1 MDFLQYFIQK
11 LIGLDYWLDKGNN
24 GSRSL
29 SEATSEDM
37 IFKFLYA
44 DSVQKV
50 FRALIAVFV
59 ILLIVFTIYQIIK
72 SEWDYMAGDG
82 SKGNS
87 KASIFRN
94 ALKAIALV
102 IVFPVLLVMGI
113 VSSNAILASII
124 NAVGVDTAS
133 TFGGKL
139 FAISASSANKYRYY
153 ADTDTYIPISD
164 TVVFY
169 TNDNGKLILFGNGS
183 NANAVYYSEYREYLM
198 AIYGATKHEL
208 TSIMDPLVPSKETSF
223 KGFCFKA
230 QNIEGDY
237 KYYFIKTEGSE
248 KDSVYKYLTLVLGA
262 QILSDKADWANEDEI
277 GKALKSDKKL
287 NFTDDGYIS
296 SVDLGEC
303 DEITRSVCR
312 NSWNY
317 SLIYMNPSVSL
328 SQSVASVG
336 GQYLKDYDLADED
349 STSTGAIL
357 YNSSAISGYFDGG
370 QFGIVQSKA
379 EYQVMAD
386 VVDYMCDNN
395 LTFYIMDATS
405 SQINWNYSYT
415 KKAGG
420 TEYYTVDNKWISNK
434 LTAKIEA
441 NGSSKDFFNALA
453 GGAWTTIKD
462 KTNITK
468 SVSDKMLTFLTSYS
482 NSNTLSAEHEQDII
496 YTAKFNVGDES
507 QGSRYIIC
515 LKDGNSFYPLVN
527 GKDVEIDGTTYNF
540 KSDHYA
546 SDYTGVVWAKGTF
559 DTSTLIGRVGN
570 PTYLKNT
577 STSTME
583 DASVVSDLDG
593 KYYYELSEDKKTINV
608 YGYNT
613 RLIKQDVYAAKM
625 AYNEGNLYLA
635 SPEGVTQNYTAKL
648 VESDEGDYLEL
659 GKVFDDKYKF
669 VSNYKLKKSGEKI
682 VDGSDYYQYTSAEK
696 GFSFVFYSADGK
708 TFYYSKNADGGKG
721 LTIDKLKY
729 VTCDAG
735 GASTTAEDVKICY
748 LDGANSRIASDLVL
762 EKIEISDPQFGS
774 TISNSLKTTFSFFDG
789 EEYVGAFTKMSPK
802 ALSTTNEGDDTVFNS
817 SKYFETKTGDK
828 YYNITTMGTFTDD
841 KNLASVDRDVTVDDN
856 PKLQYVRNSA
866 AGRFISF
873 FETTQET
880 DSVTCYRY
888 NIDDYSKSSFGSVL
902 IEWNFHLF
910 KGIHDFKFGIVQEVS
925 DTPEASVT
933 FLNAGA
939 NEGITF
945 DYFFDQNVK
954 LQSFYSAS
962 KINYVVLLISSILII
977 KVLFTSLWGV
987 IKRFYMITLYYLAM
1001 PVAASTMP
1009 IDDGARF
1016 GEVRKKIVGEV
1027 LSTYGVLIGLNVFF
1041 VLLAPIESIS
1051 KTIFTEEAIAN
1062 SGSYFLK
1069 KLPISAKMLNEF
1081 IYVLFLL
1088 VAFTLIGELPAFV
1101 QGTLVKEGT
1110 DLAKS
1115 GTDVKSKVKTTMSDA
1130 KAGLSGES
1138 LKKSFKET
1146 KAMVPGLIPGS
1157 ALLSAGAKKVGG
1169 GIKTLS
1175 DSFGKGKQE
1184 ADGGGDGEK
1193 KSNGRDDY
1201 EYDDNYDGR
1210 SNARDDDESE
1220 ENGYSGGGSGGG
1232 GSSGGGGRSNA
1243 RDDGE
1248 VNPLDDEPTDNE
1260 QMLENSQNGTTE
1272 NIDSEENINKKAD
1285 ETSEE
1290 GNLEGRSSKPLT
1302 EDDVRR
1308 IIQEELEGKRGNKG
1322 DKGETGK
1329 DGKKDNIKIGD
1340 DLSDSKVLRQVL
1352 KDRAKAGGDGKFI
1365 TDKAGN
1371 KYTVDK
1377 KGSIID
1383 ENGKRVKGDK
1393 LRELKKDLLKNGV
1406 TSEEK
1411 KKALGKLKKK
1421 KAIQNIATKALIGG
1435 LAVAVGASAVATGG
1449 VGLGLLMGG
1458 GTALAGALGVG
1469 GASKIYKTV
1478 NRYRRADDATR
1489 AQMIRKMGSQAL
1501 TVVGA
1506 GALTLATGGAGG
1518 LALAAMAGTS
1528 GVLVARNARR
1538 VRRGDHSRAYGA
1550 YGELSGEGGSTVA
1563 SSANNA
1569 VNNSKKKSKSG
1580 VFTKRNDAMVA
1591 DVARSA
1597 IKSGVAD
1604 KVLKK
1609 NGNSLMVKGKKL
1621 ENVSFDKKGNIYS
1634 NGKKLTGKELR
1645 DARVALNNQIR
1656 KTDKKGY
1663 DEAVGKAKKKQA
1675 KTALIRKSAKVAAL
1689 AGFAALTGPV
1699 GLAVGVAG
1707 MGAIAGV
1714 EKIGK
1719 LGVGAVRNFR
1729 DLDPEK
1735 KKALLKKWGGTALK
1749 VGAIGAG
1756 TVLTGGVGLALGG
1769 AAGAAL
1775 GVGALGATGFL
1786 TKRAVNAV
1794 KAYRGADDE
1803 TKAKMIRHYGNR
1815 FVAVAGAGLLT
1826 LATGGAAGL
1835 ALGAAGATGGAIV
1848 ARDEIKVR
1856 RYNAPIYSAEGRIRR
1871 EIRRERAREEIN
1883 NTIDTK
1889 IERELDYRKRI
1900 SNQSVKVT
1908 EKYIN
1913 EIVDKRVA
1921 ELIRNAKETGV
1932 LLDGR
1937 EKIIVSRSV
1946 VNNEA
1951 IDDKR
1956 FVSNIPEA
1964 YRNVLV
1970 NSAATKAARVIAGD
1984 VIENMAVEN
1993 GATVHKEVV
2002 DHISDDRKLEIYKS
2016 VMTEDQLETL
2026 KMRFAKER
2034 TDSTEMVKFIERSNL
2049 HDGLGLSLQASV
2061 DAKKGLMF
2069 SVNNKQVVDKAVLRD
2084 AIKEILASDGIS
2096 TDRVINSMQNKGYT
2110 TNVEAALAANY
2121 ATSVNYST
2129 ETTGNVSS
2137 EYHQNVFAE
2146 AMKDATIRSEAI
2158 LEYLN
2163 KNESLMNQF
2172 LEKYSYKTVDGEYLG
2187 DVSDQSL
2194 LTTIQ
2199 NKMDTDEF
2207 FTKMSVEDYSK
2218 ELSETIGRHIQ
2229 DGSFKVEAFD
2239 LLSKEEQSAASDR
2252 IVANIAEMSNGGE
2265 YAFTTEERTK
2275 VGEFSAVAFDDSSL
2289 VSTFASSQDEMKEEI
2304 INSVIAKY
2312 FGLSKEDGS
2321 IDVSSKESVKLLKEM
2336 ESDSEF
2342 KEKIV
2347 SGSVPKEELLVE
2359 FAKTKLQKQVSA
2371 SNEVVGNVNDK
2382 KPIENMVIGKNA
2394 ELVELLNGY
2403 KNIDLLSTE
2412 DVQRI
2417 AKARNEYNLLF
2428 NELRTAFGY
2437 VEGGKKEVNTRA
2449 EARAKAYI
2457 SAGGDITK
2465 VAKTT
2470 DSEKDSQVLAGV
2482 HQILEERGLGQE
2494 YLQKLNTG
2502 LAEYHTIGAD
2512 KFENIERLRMSG
2524 ETKDGLL
2531 QKIETKGYTV
2541 DAVTGNIIKKGIGS
2555 VENLTQT
2562 QAATGKVIGNIN
2574 DKTYIGTTVIPY
2586 TVKDERARELLA
2598 AYADLND
2605 TRYSSEDIDKLSEL
2619 YRSFDELQG
2628 RLRFAF
2634 GYQEDKTTVGNI
2646 NNESFVDENFA
2657 QIVDAK
2663 AFADLNV
2670 YKKFGS
2676 LTDKDVVRISNAETD
2691 YTDVLEELKK
2701 VFGYS
2706 VLGDKETNKLA
2717 ENMARDFIAQGGKIN
2732 DIIKANA
2739 SQVNLTKFD
2748 EIKSNWSETELAKL
2762 EKGHQEF
2769 ETVGNDRMLELMNL
2783 KRDGVTKAGI
2793 IENLE
2798 RKGVT
2803 IDELTGNVQFDKNYK
2818 ANQLIEGAAYDY
2830 LLNGGKIEG
2839 LVPEQVKIDQDKV
2852 AEIMK
2857 NVDTGKLN
2865 AFSEIGADESKRK
2878 FVERRTELQK
2888 TGVDTKSIIEELK
2901 SKGFDVDSKNGDI
2914 IKLGEKQSQETAGQ
2928 GSRTT
2933 GYVSDA
2939 QLLEAMIDN
2948 SSSREESTKNLAEIL
2963 RNVLS
2968 TEQISSLQKAGSEN
2982 GFIALSIQQQNELLA
2997 KLATADKGAMR
3008 VLERNSVDTQN
3019 SESIIN
3025 FLNSKLGANLRER
3038 LISNMDLSLYE
3049 AKELLAGKTEA
3060 EIHGSIQGEVEK
3072 SKYAE
3077 QVQRTQGE
3085 LISTEK
3091 IQTQMVEN
3099 ADDYA
3104 KLVEMAVGKF
3114 KLISESELE
3123 SASPEQK
3130 IKLAQDLL
3138 ANGGLERFRSVAE
3151 FVLNDTALKNSATGL
3166 LKSKTGEDLDSLNM
3180 IDKYNFLFNHYK
3192 EIAKEGTDER
3202 AELERLAMQKIE
3214 FNNQFGNKTVL
3225 EKLKPEEIEVLIKD
3239 MGRDGKSLVAKAG
3252 QEHIKQILESE
3263 KIDIVPDTKMMSKEE
3278 SLRFRENLAT
3288 LQQAYTKGEGEEMF
3302 VSLFKNATLVNQND
3316 IIREI
3321 VSGGRVLTNAEF
3333 AKERAKILESNP
3345 EFIEKVDRLTA
3356 KDVIERKEFN
3366 SSLEK
3371 VKKYLSEKENT
3382 NFDLLTEQ
3390 EKIGNIT
3397 RIFNDEKLRRKAGIV
3412 GTEFADF
3419 EKLASKINAQEIK
3432 TSSDYDVKQS
3442 FTNEQI
3448 MAYLRAHENTRQ
3460 KLIEIG
3466 ASQSNYM
3473 FAKNKYEK
3481 ALRNF
3486 AINNSV
3492 MRQATMIQYAN
3503 QAYSSSEIRQLI
3515 RNEITNSN
3523 SSMYRKETQKL
3534 TDKEINDY
3542 INKHLEE
3549 LKALFAE
3556 DKLLDKNSDGS
3567 FELKN
3572 PKEQNFEFD
3581 RSMMNA
3587 MRNAAIKNLVDDAVS
3602 NAVSQKLGRKAE
3614 TKKEYDALIKELA
3627 DKIKDDERVQKVID
3641 EKVKVSVP
3649 DAFRKFLD
3657 GQEASVLIT
3666 DTIDKV
3672 SADPRVADIVISNH
3686 NAAILA
3692 RKRKAEAELRRKQAD
3707 LLKAKK

>member
-11 LIGLDYWLDKGNN
+11 LIGLDYWLEKSNN
-24 GSRSL
+24 GNRTL
-29 SEATSEDM
+29 GEATSEDM
-37 IFKFLYA
+37 IFKFLYD

-50 FRALIAVFV
+50 FRALIAIFV
-59 ILLIVFTIYQIIK
+59 ILLIIFTIYQIIK

-87 KASIFRN
+87 KTAIFRSS
-94 ALKAIALV
+94 LKAIALV

-124 NAVGVDTAS
+124 NAIGVDMSS
-133 TFGGKL
+133 TFGGKI
-139 FAISASSANKYRYY
+139 FAISATSANKYRHY
-153 ADTDTYIPISD
+153 ADTDVYKPISD
-164 TVVFY
+164 KVTFY
-169 TNDNGKLILFGNGS
+169 LDDNGNLITFGQTARSGCV
-183 NANAVYYSEYREYLM
+183 VYDDYTEYLY
-198 AIYGATKHEL
+198 AAKCGTEVTID
-208 TSIMDPLVPSKETSF
+208 SIFDPLVPSKLTSF
-223 KGFCFKA
+223 SGFCFKVEDVDG
-230 QNIEGDY
+230 NY
-237 KYYFIKTEGSE
+237 KYYLIQTNGTNR
-248 KDSVYKYLTLVLGA
+248 DGIYKYLTLVLGA
-262 QILSDKADWANEDEI
+262 KVLSENADWAREDDI
-277 GKALKSDKKL
+277 GTALLKDKKL
-287 NFTDDGYIS
+287 NFSSGTNDGCFIS
-296 SVDLGEC
+296 DVDISVCSET
-303 DEITRSVCR
+303 TRTVCR

-317 SLIYMNPSVSL
+317 SLVYLNPNKTL

-336 GQYLKDYDLADED
+336 GQLLSDYNLA
-349 STSTGAIL
+349 STTITDPSYGRTGAIL
-357 YNSSAISGYFDGG
+357 YNSDEISGYFDGG

-405 SQINWNYSYT
+405 SLINWNYSYQNSSGT
-415 KKAGG
+415 K
-420 TEYYTVDNKWISNK
+420 TSYTVDNDWISNK
-434 LTAKIEA
+434 LVNKVTAAGA
-441 NGSSKDFFNALA
+441 NAYYIKNSSQVA
-453 GGAWTTIKD
+453 TTITRSAED
-462 KTNITK
+462 GSGTK
-468 SVSDKMLTFLTSYS
+468 NVVENTLTFLTSYS
-482 NSNTLSAEHEQDII
+482 NSNTLPAEHEQDII
-496 YTAKFNVGDES
+496 YTAKFDVGDES

-515 LKDGNSFYPLVN
+515 LKDGDAFYPLVN
-527 GKDVEIDGTTYNF
+527 GKEFRVEGVDYTF

-559 DTSTLIGRVGN
+559 DTSTVNATYGN

-577 STSTME
+577 STST
-583 DASVVSDLDG
+583 DSDLDKKSNMNG
-593 KYYYELSEDKKTINV
+593 KYYYSISDDNKTINV
-608 YGYNT
+608 YSYGT
-613 RLIKQDVYAAKM
+613 RFIETTGSSEAYV
-625 AYNEGNLYLA
+625 AYNNGNIYFAGNKTFNA
-635 SPEGVTQNYTAKL
+635 SFVGSSTNMKEATITLTTSSDVPPRFSATYTLNWTGVTET
-648 VESDEGDYLEL
+648 
-659 GKVFDDKYKF
+659 
-669 VSNYKLKKSGEKI
+669 
-682 VDGSDYYQYTSAEK
+682 VDSITYYQYASEEE
-696 GFSFVFYSADGK
+696 GFAYVLYSDGSNL
-708 TFYYSKNADGGKG
+708 YHAKNK
-721 LTIDKLKY
+721 
-729 VTCDAG
+729 
-735 GASTTAEDVKICY
+735 
-748 LDGANSRIASDLVL
+748 DGANGIVIDKDNTGGNNLHPCYLNGKNSRDAADLVL
-762 EKIEISDPQFGS
+762 ETISISDPQLGS
-774 TISNSLKTTFSFFDG
+774 TASSSLKSTFSIFDG
-789 EEYVGAFTKMSPK
+789 EEYVGTFQKMS
-802 ALSTTNEGDDTVFNS
+802 LSEITATAGSVGKGTKKFTTNSGAE
-817 SKYFETKTGDK
+817 
-828 YYNITTMGTFTDD
+828 YYNIQTMGKFT
-841 KNLASVDRDVTVDDN
+841 NLDGSSSTDAADNATGKINTTVSYN
-856 PKLQYVRNSA
+856 IHTAIGQMINFY
-866 AGRFISF
+866 
-873 FETTQET
+873 ETAQTS

-888 NIDDYSKSSFGSVL
+888 NIEDYKNNSFGSVL
-902 IEWNFHLF
+902 IELNIHLF
-910 KGIHDFKFGIVQEVS
+910 KGVHDFKFGTVQQIS
-925 DTPEASVT
+925 EAPQASIT
-933 FLNAGA
+933 FLNAGT

-945 DYFFDQNVK
+945 DYFFDQNVN
-954 LQSFYSAS
+954 LQTFYSAAH
-962 KINYVVLLISSILII
+962 INYLILLVSTILII

-1001 PVAASTMP
+1001 PIAASTMP
-1009 IDDGARF
+1009 LDGGSRF
-1016 GEVRKKIVGEV
+1016 GDVRKKIVGEV

-1051 KTIFTEEAIAN
+1051 STIFTEEAIAN

-1069 KLPISAKMLNEF
+1069 KLPISAKMLNKF
-1081 IYVLFLL
+1081 IYILFLL
-1088 VAFTLIGELPAFV
+1088 VAFTLIGELPAFI

-1110 DLAKS
+1110 DLNAS
-1115 GTDVKSKVKTTMSDA
+1115 GGKVKGAVKTTMSDA

-1138 LKKSFKET
+1138 LKKSVKET
-1146 KAMVPGLIPGS
+1146 ASLVPGLIPGS
-1157 ALLSAGAKKVGG
+1157 AAIGWGVKKAAGGV
-1169 GIKTLS
+1169 KTLS
-1175 DSFGKGKQE
+1175 DSFKKGKDE
-1184 ADGGGDGEK
+1184 ASGDGDGEK

-1201 EYDDNYDGR
+1201 EYDDYDGH

-1220 ENGYSGGGSGGG
+1220 ENENGGGSGG
-1232 GSSGGGGRSNA
+1232 GSSGGGRRSNA

-1248 VNPLDDEPTDNE
+1248 GNPLDDEPTDNE
-1260 QMLENSQNGTTE
+1260 QILENSQSGTGENEDTDENGE
-1272 NIDSEENINKKAD
+1272 

-1290 GNLEGRSSKPLT
+1290 ENSEGRNNKPLT

-1308 IIQEELEGKRGNKG
+1308 IIQEELEGKRGDKG

-1329 DGKKDNIKIGD
+1329 DGKKDNVKIGD

-1371 KYTVDK
+1371 KYTIDK

-1435 LAVAVGASAVATGG
+1435 LAAGAVGLAVAGSGG
-1449 VGLGLLMGG
+1449 LALIAG
-1458 GTALAGALGVG
+1458 GTALAGAVGVG

-1489 AQMIRKMGSQAL
+1489 AQMIKKMGNQAL
-1501 TVVGA
+1501 TVAGV

-1569 VNNSKKKSKSG
+1569 VNNAKKKSKSG

-1645 DARVALNNQIR
+1645 DARVALNNEIR
-1656 KTDKKGY
+1656 KTDKKGFA
-1663 DEAVGKAKKKQA
+1663 EAVGKAKKKQA

-1689 AGFAALTGPV
+1689 AGVAALTGPL
-1699 GLAVGVAG
+1699 GLVVAAGGAKALDGV
-1707 MGAIAGV
+1707 V
-1714 EKIGK
+1714 HIGK
-1719 LGVGAVRNFR
+1719 RGVDAVRNFR
-1729 DLDPEK
+1729 DMDPEK

-1786 TKRAVNAV
+1786 TKRAVSAV

-1803 TKAKMIRHYGNR
+1803 TKAQMIRHYGNR
-1815 FVAVAGAGLLT
+1815 FVAVAGAGALT
-1826 LATGGAAGL
+1826 LATGGAGLL
-1835 ALGAAGATGGAIV
+1835 ALGAAGATGGAII

-1856 RYNAPIYSAEGRIRR
+1856 RYAGLGHSSSRENDGSYVGGRSTNGNIVSSR
-1871 EIRRERAREEIN
+1871 
-1883 NTIDTK
+1883 
-1889 IERELDYRKRI
+1889 
-1900 SNQSVKVT
+1900 QSVAVS
-1908 EKYIN
+1908 ESYIN
-1913 EIVDKRVA
+1913 KIVDKRVK
-1921 ELIRNAKETGV
+1921 ELINNAKETGV
-1932 LLDGR
+1932 LLEGR
-1937 EKIIVSRSV
+1937 DKEIATRAII
-1946 VNNEA
+1946 NNEA

-1970 NSAATKAARVIAGD
+1970 NSAGTKAARVIAGD

-1993 GATVHKEVV
+1993 GTTVHKEVI

-2016 VMTEDQLETL
+2016 VMTEDQLKTL
-2026 KMRFAKER
+2026 EMRFAKER
-2034 TDSTEMVKFIERSNL
+2034 ADSTEMVKFIENSNL
-2049 HDGLGLSLQASV
+2049 GDGLGLSLQASV

-2069 SVNNKQVVDKAVLRD
+2069 SVNDKQVVDKAVLRD
-2084 AIKEILASDGIS
+2084 IIKEILGSDGIS
-2096 TDRVINSMQNKGYT
+2096 TDRVISSMQSKGYT

-2137 EYHQNVFAE
+2137 EYHENVFAE

-2158 LEYLN
+2158 LQYLN
-2163 KNESLMNQF
+2163 NNKGLMKQF
-2172 LEKYSYKTVDGEYLG
+2172 LEKYSYITADGEYFG
-2187 DVSDQSL
+2187 DVSDESL

-2218 ELSETIGRHIQ
+2218 ELSEAIGRHIQ

-2239 LLSKEEQSAASDR
+2239 LLSKEEQMSLADQT
-2252 IVANIAEMSNGGE
+2252 VANIAEMSNGRE
-2265 YAFTTEERTK
+2265 YAFTTDEKAK
-2275 VGEFSAVAFDDSSL
+2275 VGEFSAEVFDDSSL
-2289 VSTFASSQDEMKEEI
+2289 VSTFANSQDEMKDEI

-2312 FGLSKEDGS
+2312 FGLTKEDGS
-2321 IDVSSKESVKLLKEM
+2321 IDVSSKEAVKLLKEM
-2336 ESDSEF
+2336 QNDDEF
-2342 KEKIV
+2342 SVKLASGAASKED
-2347 SGSVPKEELLVE
+2347 LLVE
-2359 FAKTKLQKQVSA
+2359 FAKSKLQKQVSA
-2371 SNEVVGNVNDK
+2371 SNEVVGNINDK
-2382 KPIENMVIGKNA
+2382 KPIEDMVIGKNT
-2394 ELVELLNGY
+2394 ELVALLNGY

-2437 VEGGKKEVNTRA
+2437 VEGGKKDINTRA

-2465 VAKTT
+2465 VAKSG
-2470 DSEKDSQVLAGV
+2470 DSEKDSQVLASV
-2482 HQILEERGLGQE
+2482 HQAFERRGLGQE
-2494 YLQKLNTG
+2494 YLQKLSAG
-2502 LAEYHTIGAD
+2502 LAEYHSIGSG

-2531 QKIETKGYTV
+2531 QKIE
-2541 DAVTGNIIKKGIGS
+2541 
-2555 VENLTQT
+2555 
-2562 QAATGKVIGNIN
+2562 
-2574 DKTYIGTTVIPY
+2574 
-2586 TVKDERARELLA
+2586 
-2598 AYADLND
+2598 
-2605 TRYSSEDIDKLSEL
+2605 
-2619 YRSFDELQG
+2619 
-2628 RLRFAF
+2628 
-2634 GYQEDKTTVGNI
+2634 
-2646 NNESFVDENFA
+2646 
-2657 QIVDAK
+2657 AK
-2663 AFADLNV
+2663 
-2670 YKKFGS
+2670 
-2676 LTDKDVVRISNAETD
+2676 
-2691 YTDVLEELKK
+2691 
-2701 VFGYS
+2701 GYS
-2706 VLGDKETNKLA
+2706 VD
-2717 ENMARDFIAQGGKIN
+2717 
-2732 DIIKANA
+2732 NA
-2739 SQVNLTKFD
+2739 T
-2748 EIKSNWSETELAKL
+2748 
-2762 EKGHQEF
+2762 
-2769 ETVGNDRMLELMNL
+2769 
-2783 KRDGVTKAGI
+2783 
-2793 IENLE
+2793 
-2798 RKGVT
+2798 
-2803 IDELTGNVQFDKNYK
+2803 
-2818 ANQLIEGAAYDY
+2818 
-2830 LLNGGKIEG
+2830 
-2839 LVPEQVKIDQDKV
+2839 
-2852 AEIMK
+2852 
-2857 NVDTGKLN
+2857 
-2865 AFSEIGADESKRK
+2865 
-2878 FVERRTELQK
+2878 
-2888 TGVDTKSIIEELK
+2888 
-2901 SKGFDVDSKNGDI
+2901 GDI
-2914 IKLGEKQSQETAGQ
+2914 IKLGENQPLAATGQ
-2928 GSRTT
+2928 GSRT
-2933 GYVSDA
+2933 GGFVSDA

-2968 TEQISSLQKAGSEN
+2968 VEQINSLQKAGFEN
-2982 GFIALSIQQQNELLA
+2982 GFIALGIQQQNELLA
-2997 KLATADKGAMR
+2997 KLATSDKGALR

-3019 SESIIN
+3019 SEAVIN

-3038 LISNMDLSLYE
+3038 LISNMDVSLYE
-3049 AKELLAGKTEA
+3049 AKELLAGKSEA
-3060 EIHGSIQGEVEK
+3060 EIHGTVQGEVERAR
-3072 SKYAE
+3072 YAE
-3077 QVQRTQGE
+3077 QVQKTQGE
-3085 LISTEK
+3085 LISTEN
-3091 IQTQMVEN
+3091 IQAQMIKN
-3099 ADDYA
+3099 ADDYT

-3114 KLISESELE
+3114 KLIGEQDLGLNQIVGNIRNATIINDESTIGGDKDIISMLETLKRYGSLSTEKINELANANYRYKE
-3123 SASPEQK
+3123 LYGELLNAFGYREDGDKNKNAIAETMARAYISTNGHIDDVIANNKTQVDEREFEAIRQVWDEKELTLLNAKMQEYASAGKTKVDELAKLQAEGITKEDLIKNLEAKNITVDTKTGDITKVAGGSSASPEQK

-3202 AELERLAMQKIE
+3202 AELERLATQKIE

-3252 QEHIKQILESE
+3252 QEHIKQISESE

-3302 VSLFKNATLVNQND
+3302 VSLFKNATLVNQKD

-3321 VSGGRVLTNAEF
+3321 VSGGKELTDAAF
-3333 AKERAKILESNP
+3333 AGERAKILESNP

-3356 KDVIERKEFN
+3356 KDVIERKEFG

-3371 VKKYLSEKENT
+3371 IKKYLNAQENT
-3382 NFDLLTEQ
+3382 NFDALSEQ
-3390 EKIGNIT
+3390 EKLINVT

-3419 EKLASKINAQEIK
+3419 EKLARKIKEQEIK
-3432 TSSDYDVKQS
+3432 AAGDYDVKQS

-3466 ASQSNYM
+3466 ASQPNYM

-3503 QAYSSSEIRQLI
+3503 QTYSSTEIRQLI

-3523 SSMYRKETQKL
+3523 SPMYRKETQKL
-3534 TDKEINDY
+3534 TDKEIIDY

-3556 DKLLDKNSDGS
+3556 DKLLKKNFDGS

-3581 RSMMNA
+3581 KSIVNA
-3587 MRNAAIKNLVDDAVS
+3587 MANKAVKNIVDKAVS
-3602 NAVSQKLGRKAE
+3602 EAIEAGLGKTNRAQKK
-3614 TKKEYDALIKELA
+3614 TVYQTLIKELTEKLSA
-3627 DKIKDDERVQKVID
+3627 DADVQKVID
-3641 EKVKVSVP
+3641 AKINTSLP
-3649 DAFRKFLD
+3649 DAFNMFLG
-3657 GQEASVLIT
+3657 GQSANILLT
-3666 DTIDKV
+3666 DTIKQI
-3672 SADPRVADIVISNH
+3672 ANPIVDEKAYNVFSNQ
-3686 NAAILA
+3686 NKKINITIGS
-3692 RKRKAEAELRRKQAD
+3692 KQAQIRSAQAR
-3707 LLKAKK
+3707 LNKLNNNK